1 MKRKM
6 LRSVKMDRHSMVERL
21 IADDITT
28 IKQGLEVD
36 DAEYLYDILLNGIG
50 YDKQTLREIID
61 EYNSRTWEEV

>member
-1 MKRKM
+1 
-6 LRSVKMDRHSMVERL
+6 MDRHSMVERL